1 MPQVLNKVYKYLS
14 NGSSSSSSSGSKKK
28 NKKRGGRKKKTMQ
41 KGATATA
48 GQSGARKVR
57 AVARTPLQAKTRS
70 VRKGRTATSTG
81 STTRTLGGRKKQ
93 TAAQQKAKAVQSTP
107 SGSRRLPNKQKPLLP
122 PQLANHVGKL
132 TVVLDMDETL
142 LHSEFLGLDEDL
154 YRQEEER
161 LTDRTVEAD
170 HVVSLV
176 CEDIEG
182 EVAIRK
188 RPYFDAFLEQACQ
201 DYEVIL
207 FTAGHEEYASRVLD
221 VVDADHKITHRLFR
235 QSTVTY
241 RGQGFV
247 KDLSRLG
254 RDMRRIV
261 LLDNNFLAMLASPDN
276 SIPIFDFYGDPKDE
290 ELKSTLILLRY
301 LAKMED
307 VRPFLRK
314 TFQVRKK
321 FDELGDLLEVEKDE
335 YEPSDEHKE

>member
-1 MPQVLNKVYKYLS
+1 
-14 NGSSSSSSSGSKKK
+14 
-28 NKKRGGRKKKTMQ
+28 
-41 KGATATA
+41 
-48 GQSGARKVR
+48 
-57 AVARTPLQAKTRS
+57 
-70 VRKGRTATSTG
+70 
-81 STTRTLGGRKKQ
+81 
-93 TAAQQKAKAVQSTP
+93 
-107 SGSRRLPNKQKPLLP
+107 
-122 PQLANHVGKL
+122 
-132 TVVLDMDETL
+132 MDETL
-142 LHSEFLGLDEDL
+142 LHSEFLNIDDDP

-161 LTDRTVEAD
+161 LTDRTVEPD
-170 HVVSLV
+170 HIVSLV
-176 CEDIEG
+176 CEEIEG

-188 RPYFDAFLEQACQ
+188 RPYLDSFIEQACQ
-201 DYEVIL
+201 EYELVL

-221 VVDADHKITHRLFR
+221 VVDKDHKITYRLFR

-301 LAKMED
+301 LAKMDD

-321 FDELGDLLEVEKDE
+321 FDELGSLLDADEGE
-335 YEPSDEHKE
+335 YEEEEKE